1 MRVLITAGPTQEP
14 IDAVRFIGNRSSGKM
29 GAALAAAA
37 RRGGHAVTV
46 ILGPVTAPFPKPLPR
61 IDVRTS
67 AELLGAVL
75 AQFPHH
81 DLLIM
86 AAAVSDF
93 RPRSAI
99 AGKLSRE
106 DTRILEL
113 VATPDIL
120 AEVGRIKRAD
130 QRTIGFSLEAEA
142 DLERTRR
149 KLIDKGLDLIVY
161 NPTETIGSNTIA
173 ATLLYADGRSEQLP
187 PGPKTA
193 IAETLLDRAAAL
205 FVAPH

>member
-37 RRGGHAVTV
+37 RRGGHAVTL

-81 DLLIM
+81 DMLIM

-93 RPRSAI
+93 RPRSAV
-99 AGKLSRE
+99 AGKLPRQ
-106 DTRILEL
+106 DTRTIELE
-113 VATPDIL
+113 ATPDIL

-130 QRTIGFSLEAEA
+130 QRTVGFSLEAQA
-142 DLERTRR
+142 DLDRSRR
-149 KLIDKGLDLIVY
+149 KLVEKRLDLIVY
-161 NPTETIGSNTIA
+161 NPTETIESDTIS
-173 ATLLYADGRSEQLP
+173 ATLLWADGRREDLP
-187 PGPKTA
+187 QASKRE
-193 IAETLLDRAAAL
+193 IADILLDRAAAL
-205 FVAPH
+205 FTPHQ